1 MQSTVQKNERIYSL
15 DSLRAILMLLGIVFH
30 TTLTYQVEFPE
41 GWDLQDPMGGHIF
54 NDFVTDL
61 VHAFRM
67 QHFFLIAG
75 FFGAMLFYDRGPRSI
90 IKNRFSRLVLPFA
103 VFILLLYP
111 TVNFAF
117 NYTEL
122 AFSTSV
128 SSLESTLI
136 KFSFPDSFIP
146 RTTKHLWF
154 LYYLILFT
162 SVSIFLGLIFKRLPF
177 LSSNISKA
185 FSWLMHQTKYRVLIL
200 SGITFFIYIFIEP
213 EAIENSFF
221 YFIPDVSVFIFYFFF
236 YLVGWILFK
245 SKHLLNTMMR
255 LDWVLAI
262 LGLILFSVHFFMA
275 ESINAEIPLKLIIK
289 SMTTWLFIFGITG
302 LFIRYGSNF
311 SSRMRYI
318 SDASYW
324 VYLLH
329 LPLTI
334 LIPGLI
340 ADWPLHAIV
349 KFLIVV
355 LSTSIICFVSY
366 HYLVRGTFIGQFL
379 NGKKYSR
386 ISTVLRKEEELSNLK
401 PVLNN

>member
-15 DSLRAILMLLGIVFH
+15 DSLRAILMLMGIIFH

-41 GWDLQDPMGGHIF
+41 GWGLQDPMGGHIF

-75 FFGAMLFYDRGPRSI
+75 FFGAMLFYDRGPISI

-111 TVNFAF
+111 TVNFARY
-117 NYTEL
+117 YTEL
-122 AFSTSV
+122 AFSTSDNPLR
-128 SSLESTLI
+128 SALS

-146 RTTKHLWF
+146 ITTKHLWF

-162 SVSIFLGLIFKRLPF
+162 TVSIFLGLIFKKLRF

-185 FSWLMHQTKYRVLIL
+185 FGWLMHQTIYRLLIL
-200 SGITFFIYIFIEP
+200 SGTTFIIYSLINP
-213 EAIENSFF
+213 ETIDNSFF
-221 YFIPDVSVFIFYFFF
+221 YFTPNVSVFIFYFFF

-255 LDWVLAI
+255 FDWLFTI
-262 LGLILFSVHFFMA
+262 LGLILFSVHFFMK
-275 ESINAEIPLKLIIK
+275 ESINEEIPLKLLIK
-289 SMTTWLFIFGITG
+289 SLTTWLFIFGITG

-311 SSRMRYI
+311 SARMRYI

-329 LPLTI
+329 LPLTL

-355 LSTSIICFVSY
+355 LVTSVICFVSY
-366 HYLVRGTFIGQFL
+366 HYLVRDTFIGQFL

-386 ISTVLRKEEELSNLK
+386 KQPVLRKEEELSNLK
-401 PVLNN
+401 PILNN